1 MPRFL
6 AAAATLSDPPG
17 ARVELRGACRS
28 YGTTEVVSSVS
39 LTIEPG
45 EHFAVLGP
53 SGSGKT
59 TLLMLIAGF
68 ETATRGEI
76 VIDGRRM
83 NREAPHLR
91 DQGFVFHHR
100 PLFPHLSL
108 AQNLAFPLQ
117 LRGLR
122 RIEIQSR
129 IARMLERFDL
139 RDAAECVPTEISAVQ
154 QYYGTIARAL
164 MFDPSLL
171 LMDEPLGAFDQSLR
185 LELKREIEQVRR
197 DFKITIVYATRNA
210 DEAHAGASRV
220 ALMDSGRIGTIVS
233 SQPR

>member
-1 MPRFL
+1 MPRSL
-6 AAAATLSDPPG
+6 ATAPHSDPSG

-28 YGTTEVVSSVS
+28 YGATEVIHHVS
-39 LTIEPG
+39 LTIESG
-45 EHFAVLGP
+45 ESLALVGP
-53 SGSGKT
+53 NGSGKT

-68 ETATRGEI
+68 ETPSRGEI
-76 VIDGRRM
+76 LINGRRM

-122 RIEIQSR
+122 RVEIQLR

-139 RDAAECVPTEISAVQ
+139 QDAAESLPPELSAVQ
-154 QYYGTIARAL
+154 QHYGTLARAL
-164 MFDPSLL
+164 IFDPALL
-171 LMDEPLGAFDQSLR
+171 LMDEPLGAFDPPLR
-185 LELKREIEQVRR
+185 LELQREIKDLQR
-197 DFKITIVYATRNA
+197 DFKVTIVYATRSA
-210 DEAHAGASRV
+210 AEAHACARRIAHMNHGRV
-220 ALMDSGRIGTIVS
+220 ENIT
-233 SQPR
+233 P